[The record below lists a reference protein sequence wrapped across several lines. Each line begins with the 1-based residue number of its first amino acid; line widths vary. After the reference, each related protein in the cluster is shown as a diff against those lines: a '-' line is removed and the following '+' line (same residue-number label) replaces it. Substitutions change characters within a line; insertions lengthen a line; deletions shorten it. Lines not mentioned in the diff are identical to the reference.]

1 MTQAEI
7 IEELETLS
15 LSERLAVMDAVW
27 QLIRRDLG
35 QVAQGTTAQADLD
48 LRLAA
53 AAAALREDYLP
64 GGELTVFTALDA
76 EDFYEYEAG

>member
-7 IEELETLS
+7 IQELETLS
-15 LSERLAVMDAVW
+15 LSERLAIMEAVW

-35 QVAQGTTAQADLD
+35 QAAQGTTQADLD

-53 AAAALREDYLP
+53 AAAALREDYAP

-76 EDFYEYEAG
+76 EDFYEYESG